1 MECFFLVLQKEEAFI
16 LRNAVCTF
24 AFAFSV
30 TVRSVKKIR
39 GTPSKYDRCKPFL
52 FA

>member
-1 MECFFLVLQKEEAFI
+1 MECFFLLQKEEAYI

-24 AFAFSV
+24 DFAFSL
-30 TVRSVKKIR
+30 TVCSVKKMR
-39 GTPSKYDRCKPFL
+39 GTPSKYDRCKCFL